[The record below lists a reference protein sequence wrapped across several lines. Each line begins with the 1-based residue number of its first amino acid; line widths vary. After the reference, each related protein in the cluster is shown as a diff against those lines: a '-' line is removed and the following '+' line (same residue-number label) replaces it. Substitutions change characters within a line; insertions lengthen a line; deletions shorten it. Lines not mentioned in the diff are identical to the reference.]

1 MTSYGHEYRHTNTV
15 DRSICTSTCIF
26 KANLAMTELSTP
38 SRVTF
43 GVDLAISRERYGIL
57 QYLIQWKPE
66 ASNLKAMSDAVV

>member
-1 MTSYGHEYRHTNTV
+1 VVTNTV
-15 DRSICTSTCIF
+15 IPILWIGVFVPSTCIF

-38 SRVTF
+38 SRVTL
-43 GVDLAISRERYGIL
+43 GVDLAISRKRYGIL